1 MGRKLDCAKE
11 FLSLFQLPPHIESS
25 VMKPIEIIQRIR
37 LNQPEVLG
45 KMPDARA
52 AAVARAVLLE
62 MAQIVKETKEGDLKF
77 PGFGVLVVKQVPT
90 VKDGLAVTVRRVVYR
105 GGGGKKKPL

>member
-1 MGRKLDCAKE
+1 
-11 FLSLFQLPPHIESS
+11 
-25 VMKPIEIIQRIR
+25 MKPIEIIQRIR
-37 LNQPEVLG
+37 LTQPDVLG

-77 PGFGVLVVKQVPT
+77 PGFGVFVVKQVPT